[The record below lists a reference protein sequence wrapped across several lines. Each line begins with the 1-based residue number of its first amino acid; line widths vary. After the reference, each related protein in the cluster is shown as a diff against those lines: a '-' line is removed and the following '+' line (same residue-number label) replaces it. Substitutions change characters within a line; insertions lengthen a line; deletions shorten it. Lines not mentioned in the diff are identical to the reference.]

1 MSNNLATF
9 LPLVLIVLVFW
20 FLVIRPTRRRQQQM
34 SSVQSS
40 LGPGAQVMLS
50 SGIYGTVVSVA
61 DESVRVEIAPGTTI
75 KVARQA
81 VVRVV
86 EDTADTLTIALP
98 PKQESMQELSDA
110 ELEAVSGGQIV
121 INHTYICSSWGPCNY
136 PQ

>member
-1 MSNNLATF
+1 VSNSLATF

-40 LGPGAQVMLS
+40 LGPGSKVMLS
-50 SGIYGTVVSVA
+50 SGIFGTVVSVA
-61 DESVRVEIAPGTTI
+61 DESVRLEIAPGTTV

-86 EDTADTLTIALP
+86 EDPTPELPGEGPDEGPHDGPGETDGGPYPTSGPTGTA
-98 PKQESMQELSDA
+98 
-110 ELEAVSGGQIV
+110 GGQ
-121 INHTYICSSWGPCNY
+121 
-136 PQ
+136 

>member
-40 LGPGAQVMLS
+40 LGPGTQVMLS
-50 SGIYGTVVSVA
+50 SGIFGTVVALA
-61 DESVRVEIAPGTTI
+61 DESVRVEIAPGTTV

-86 EDTADTLTIALP
+86 EESASDTADR
-98 PKQESMQELSDA
+98 SD
-110 ELEAVSGGQIV
+110 EVLDEGSAVDRGPEEGPAATGTAGGQ
-121 INHTYICSSWGPCNY
+121 
-136 PQ
+136 

>member
-1 MSNNLATF
+1 VSNNLATF

-50 SGIYGTVVSVA
+50 SGIFGTVVSVA
-61 DESVRVEIAPGTTI
+61 DESVRIEIAPGTTI

-86 EDTADTLTIALP
+86 EDSATPTS
-98 PKQESMQELSDA
+98 E
-110 ELEAVSGGQIV
+110 
-121 INHTYICSSWGPCNY
+121 GPT
-136 PQ
+136 PDQPTTGTDDGPAPAGSTDSPDEH

>member
-1 MSNNLATF
+1 MSNSLATF

-20 FLVIRPTRRRQQQM
+20 FLVIRPTRKRQQQV

-40 LGPGAQVMLS
+40 LGPGSQVMLS
-50 SGIYGTVVSVA
+50 SGIFGTVVAVA

-86 EDTADTLTIALP
+86 EDSVAPTDQATPDQPASGTDDGPSPAGSTDP
-98 PKQESMQELSDA
+98 SD
-110 ELEAVSGGQIV
+110 E
-121 INHTYICSSWGPCNY
+121 H
-136 PQ
+136 

>member
-1 MSNNLATF
+1 MSNSLATF

-20 FLVIRPTRRRQQQM
+20 FLVIRPTRKRQQQV

-40 LGPGAQVMLS
+40 LGPGSQVMLS
-50 SGIYGTVVSVA
+50 SGIFGTVVAVA

-86 EDTADTLTIALP
+86 EDSVGPTDRSTPDQPASGTDDGPSPAGSTD
-98 PKQESMQELSDA
+98 SSD
-110 ELEAVSGGQIV
+110 E
-121 INHTYICSSWGPCNY
+121 H
-136 PQ
+136 

>member
-9 LPLVLIVLVFW
+9 LPLVLIALVFW
-20 FLVIRPTRRRQQQM
+20 FLVIRPTRKRQQQV

-40 LGPGAQVMLS
+40 LGSGSQVMLS

-86 EDTADTLTIALP
+86 EDSVAPTDQSTPDQPGSGTDDGPAPAGSTD
-98 PKQESMQELSDA
+98 SSD
-110 ELEAVSGGQIV
+110 E
-121 INHTYICSSWGPCNY
+121 H
-136 PQ
+136 

>member
-1 MSNNLATF
+1 VSNNLATF

-20 FLVIRPTRRRQQQM
+20 FLVIRPTRKRQQQV

-40 LGPGAQVMLS
+40 LGPGSQVMLS

-86 EDTADTLTIALP
+86 EDSAAPTDQPTPDQPGSGTDDGPAPAG
-98 PKQESMQELSDA
+98 SSD
-110 ELEAVSGGQIV
+110 
-121 INHTYICSSWGPCNY
+121 SSDEH
-136 PQ
+136 